1 MEIFS
6 TSEKLENIDFLFQK
20 QDILLQFT
28 NFLKN
33 EIIENV
39 FGSPI
44 HKECLEVLEI
54 ILSKKMG
61 KQLINQSFFDDYLEE
76 IEKNKKMEEI
86 YNNLKKLI
94 SSMRPKNVNLLKKN
108 ILNVFENCEVIEK
121 NKSTN

>member
-39 FGSPI
+39 SCSQI
-44 HKECLEVLEI
+44 KKECLEVLESI
-54 ILSKKMG
+54 MSKKMA
-61 KQLINQSFFDDYLEE
+61 KQPINQSFFDDYLEE

-86 YNNLKKLI
+86 YDNLKKI
-94 SSMRPKNVNLLKKN
+94 VSSLRPKNINLLKKN
-108 ILNVFENCEVIEK
+108 IMNVFENCEIIGK
-121 NKSTN
+121 TK